1 MSLVA
6 MRHLAQDPAFA
17 GLIAVV
23 GRPRLVVERD
33 RSPYEALVRAIA
45 HQQLHGNAA
54 RAILGRFE
62 ALYPGLSFPTPEMVL
77 ATEESVLRGCGF
89 SLGKIAAIR
98 DICARAIDGTVP
110 TRRAAARLSDA
121 ALIERLVPIPRGR
134 ALDGRDDADVGPWA
148 GPTSSRSTIS
158 ACARAIA
165 CCTGC
170 RRSRS
175 HARWPSSACRG
186 RPGAAPPPGTS
197 GAPPTWRGRL
207 RSHRVGPNPRG
218 AGRSCARSRPGG
230 TARGR
235 AAPGCP

>member
-62 ALYPGLSFPTPEMVL
+62 ALYPGLPFPTPEMVL

-89 SLGKIAAIR
+89 SLGKIASIR

-121 ALIERLVPIPRGR
+121 SLIERLVSIRGVGRWTVEMMLMWTLGRPDILPVDDFGVREGYRVLHGMQAQPKPRV
-134 ALDGRDDADVGPWA
+134 LADLGLPWA
-148 GPTSSRSTIS
+148 PWRSTAAWYLWRASDLAKKAAEPSSR
-158 ACARAIA
+158 A
-165 CCTGC
+165 
-170 RRSRS
+170 
-175 HARWPSSACRG
+175 
-186 RPGAAPPPGTS
+186 
-197 GAPPTWRGRL
+197 
-207 RSHRVGPNPRG
+207 
-218 AGRSCARSRPGG
+218 
-230 TARGR
+230 
-235 AAPGCP
+235 